1 MLEIIEATEVT
12 PDLVEA
18 MERLIPQLS
27 SSNPPPDFEALSNIT
42 SSEAS
47 ILLVAEI
54 DGKIVG
60 SLTLVLFRIPTGLRA
75 WIEDVVVDETVRG
88 QGVGEAL
95 NQAAINRAQSA
106 GATTVDLT
114 SRPSRE
120 AANRLYQKIGF
131 IERATNVYRKDLG
144 V

>member
-1 MLEIIEATEVT
+1 MLEITEATEVT

-27 SSNPPPDFEALSNIT
+27 SSNLPPDFEALSNIT

-120 AANRLYQKIGF
+120 AANRLYKKIGF
-131 IERATNVYRKDLG
+131 IERATNDYRKDL
-144 V
+144 

>member
-1 MLEIIEATEVT
+1 MLEITEATEVT

-75 WIEDVVVDETVRG
+75 WIEAVSYTHLRAHET
-88 QGVGEAL
+88 
-95 NQAAINRAQSA
+95 
-106 GATTVDLT
+106 
-114 SRPSRE
+114 
-120 AANRLYQKIGF
+120 
-131 IERATNVYRKDLG
+131 
-144 V
+144 